1 MARKR
6 SEAPSASEVTK
17 LFADV
22 DETGHTNASTARKER
37 HHRKKTGKALDIDP
51 LADEDPSGS
60 NVEKII
66 RKVAT
71 TFVVVVLVLVIVAQV
86 SCGVIR
92 RARTADLSNDVS
104 VRTVTAA
111 LEGGVEWGNGF
122 TQFPDDYT
130 VDEADETTGRIEVT
144 VIDTSSA
151 DALECLSGSQIQAT
165 ALAIN
170 SLLNPNIN
178 TVVYHVSVHED
189 ANGKFQKSAAL
200 GLIKPTGDIKSFVT
214 FTWTKNLADTNNGF
228 SWSCTISG
236 IDSDLAAKIKSQI
249 SNSSTTIISTTTAAT
264 TSAATTDAATTAATA
279 SAQ

>member
-1 MARKR
+1 MA
-6 SEAPSASEVTK
+6 S
-17 LFADV
+17 
-22 DETGHTNASTARKER
+22 
-37 HHRKKTGKALDIDP
+37 
-51 LADEDPSGS
+51 LA
-60 NVEKII
+60 
-66 RKVAT
+66 
-71 TFVVVVLVLVIVAQV
+71 
-86 SCGVIR
+86 
-92 RARTADLSNDVS
+92 
-104 VRTVTAA
+104 VRTRRTSLPTSTSAPWHQRFRAAWSGATASRSSPTT
-111 LEGGVEWGNGF
+111 
-122 TQFPDDYT
+122 TQSTRPT
-130 VDEADETTGRIEVT
+130 RNTGRIEVT

-264 TSAATTDAATTAATA
+264 TSAASTDAATTAATA

>member
-6 SEAPSASEVTK
+6 SEAPNASEVTK

-22 DETGHTNASTARKER
+22 DETGHTNASIARKER

-60 NVEKII
+60 NVEKVI

-86 SCGVIR
+86 SCGVVR

-122 TQFPDDYT
+122 TQFPDDFT
-130 VDEADETTGRIEVT
+130 VDEADESTGRIEVT
-144 VIDTSSA
+144 VIDTGSS

-189 ANGKFQKSAAL
+189 ENGKFQKSAAL
-200 GLIKPTGDIKSFVT
+200 GLVKPTGDVKSFVT
-214 FTWTKNLADTNNGF
+214 FTWTKNLSDTNNGF

-236 IDSDLAAKIKSQI
+236 IDSELAAKIKSQI
-249 SNSSTTIISTTTAAT
+249 SSSGTTIISTS
-264 TSAATTDAATTAATA
+264 TSAAATTAAA
-279 SAQ
+279 SETPAQAQ